1 MADGLGGAFAGE
13 EGVGVACCVDGIA
26 LPTFV
31 LLACVP
37 IVMMAVKHTITM
49 SDKVVAYS
57 TAVGPSSDARKRRM
71 PENGCMF
78 LSCELGEAVV
88 LPT

>member
-1 MADGLGGAFAGE
+1 M
-13 EGVGVACCVDGIA
+13 VCCPDGIA
-26 LPTFV
+26 LPTFVNV

-37 IVMMAVKHTITM
+37 IVMMAVKHTITI

-78 LSCELGEAVV
+78 LSCESGEAVV